1 METIIKRLALLVMLF
16 LVAGCDFWEKE
27 QKDPEYLTPKIEL
40 SRNEYLV
47 YPVELNHKTR
57 IYIDVRD
64 FNKNGSITASVN
76 NAATEILT
84 VPARTRVIIDVLPDK
99 DFGTEQTLTISVEND
114 NKHKSSVS
122 VKLKMTSISV
132 TADEM
137 AFSNKGGSGV
147 IKVQSSV
154 PYKVVSNINWAT
166 VSQDATKDTWIITA
180 KANTIKETVTG
191 TITVKD
197 SCGVYKINVPISLE
211 AATVTPSEQAEIDA
225 VVAIFRKLYKGT
237 PYEDMSGKTLDEIY
251 QSGVRTINGERHLVE
266 LSIKLGYPANPQ
278 ENMEVPEEV
287 GAFKY
292 LKYLEISGT
301 HELQYGTF
309 IGELPES
316 IKNLTDLKEF
326 HVTNTGISGNLPDF
340 IGEFKNL
347 KWLNVHNNYF
357 TGNLP
362 LWLNDMPN
370 LETFHFALNCFDG
383 KIDESLTKTK
393 WWNTPCEGPEEWV
406 GQPMGLAV
414 LSLGQKEGHA
424 LYL

>member
-1 METIIKRLALLVMLF
+1 MLF
-16 LVAGCDFWEKE
+16 LVAGCDYWEKE
-27 QKDPEYLTPKIEL
+27 QEDPEYLTPKIKL
-40 SRNEYLV
+40 SRTEYLV

-57 IYIDVRD
+57 VQFDVMN
-64 FNKNGSITASVN
+64 FNQKNGTITASVQ
-76 NAATEILT
+76 NAEAEVISI
-84 VPARTRVIIDVLPDK
+84 PERTRVIVDILPNK
-99 DFGTEQTLTISVEND
+99 NFGTEQTLTINAIND
-114 NKHKSSVS
+114 NDHKSSACI
-122 VKLKMTSISV
+122 KLIMTSIHVSN
-132 TADEM
+132 DEL
-137 AFSNKGGSGV
+137 AFSKEGGDGF
-147 IKVQSSV
+147 IKVESTV
-154 PYKVVSNINWAT
+154 PYKVVSNVNWAT

-225 VVAIFRKLYKGT
+225 VVAIFKKLYKGT

-251 QSGVRTINGERHLVE
+251 RSGVRTINGERHLVE

-316 IKNLTDLKEF
+316 IKNLTSLTELE
-326 HVTNTGISGNLPDF
+326 VLNTGLSGDLPDF
-340 IGEFKNL
+340 LGTMKQL
-347 KWLNVHNNYF
+347 KHLCVQGCYF

-370 LETFHFALNCFDG
+370 LETFHFAYNCFDG

-393 WWNTPCEGPEEWV
+393 WWNTPCESPGEWN
-406 GQPMGLAV
+406 GKPLGLAV